1 MVGKGTYRTK
11 EEKAR
16 IVMEVLSNSTT
27 ISEICRKYNVASS
40 ALYRWMDEF
49 IAGGTAAMEHGR
61 STSEASLLKEINELK
76 GIIGELTIANETL
89 KKIQATRRGGKP

>member
-1 MVGKGTYRTK
+1 MVGKGRHRTK
-11 EEKAR
+11 EDKVR
-16 IVMEVLSNSTT
+16 IVMEVLSNSST

-40 ALYRWMDEF
+40 AVYKWRDEF
-49 IAGGTAAMEHGR
+49 IAGGTAATEHGR
-61 STSEASLLKEINELK
+61 STVEASLSREINEPK